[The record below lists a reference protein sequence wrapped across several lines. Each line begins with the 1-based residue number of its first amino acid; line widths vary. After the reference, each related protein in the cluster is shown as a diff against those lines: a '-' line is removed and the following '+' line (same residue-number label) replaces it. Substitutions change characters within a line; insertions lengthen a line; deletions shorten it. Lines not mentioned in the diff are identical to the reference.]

1 MASPGERMGNE
12 KGSKESVGCGW
23 TRRKRERH
31 IGREESVSK
40 ATEAGSFKNAEET
53 RCGSMGRFG

>member
-1 MASPGERMGNE
+1 MGNE
-12 KGSKESVGCGW
+12 EGSKESVGCGW